1 MLKENR
7 VNIQD
12 QLDVLDKQIMD
23 HIVIDMINGTLY
35 QEADDITLLMMLE
48 MMAVNKEVY
57 RTQGIVI
64 GEA

>member
-1 MLKENR
+1 M
-7 VNIQD
+7 NIQD

>member
-35 QEADDITLLMMLE
+35 READDITLLMMLE